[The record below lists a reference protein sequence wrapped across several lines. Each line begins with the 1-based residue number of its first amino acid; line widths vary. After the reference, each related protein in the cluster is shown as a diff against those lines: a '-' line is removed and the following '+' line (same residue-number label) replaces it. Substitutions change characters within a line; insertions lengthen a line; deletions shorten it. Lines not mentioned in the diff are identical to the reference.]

1 MNTHAPSWL
10 VLSSV
15 ATADIRESAL
25 IPAVLFTTLALV
37 VVLLRWYS
45 RMCLSPG
52 ICCIEDYFVGG
63 ALVSMRPKFLVS
75 IADTQEALVDGN
87 DGCRHWR

>member
-15 ATADIRESAL
+15 ATADIRESTL

-45 RMCLSPG
+45 RVCLSPG
-52 ICCIEDYFVGG
+52 ICCIEEYFVSG
-63 ALVSMRPKFLVS
+63 ALVSIRLCFLES
-75 IADTQEALVDGN
+75 LAKIQEALVDGN
-87 DGCRHWR
+87 DGCRRWR